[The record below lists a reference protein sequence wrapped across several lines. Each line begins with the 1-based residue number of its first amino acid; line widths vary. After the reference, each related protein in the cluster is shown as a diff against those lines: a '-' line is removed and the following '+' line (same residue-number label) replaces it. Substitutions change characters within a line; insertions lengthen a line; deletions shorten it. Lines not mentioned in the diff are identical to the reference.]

1 MKHFLAVD
9 LGATSGRT
17 ILSTA
22 DGEKV
27 VMREFTRFKNPQ
39 IPIGGHIF
47 WDLPHLFNEILNAL
61 RKVSEENVEIES
73 IGIDTWGCDFA
84 FFGPDGLLSGLPYCY
99 RDTHTDGAMEDY
111 FSTKISREKVYEKT
125 GIQFMPFNS
134 LFQLYVIGEHS
145 SLNIQ
150 EQKIAFIPDA
160 LSYMLTGEMVCE
172 YTVASTSQLLN
183 PVTGDLDKDL
193 LGSVGIRREQ
203 FGRMVQPG
211 ERIGTLTPQIAEYT
225 GLGPVPVVA
234 VAGHDT
240 ASAVIAVPSKDANF
254 AYLSCGTWSLLG
266 IESPHP
272 IITKESATAN
282 FTNEGGIHGTTRF
295 LKNITG
301 LWIYENCRREWGES
315 VPQDVNALNALCM
328 ESTFN
333 GLINPDDASFAHPAS
348 MTEAICTFFKNKGE
362 AAPQTPAD
370 FVRCIF
376 RSLARRV
383 HEVLDLL
390 AAMSPNPI
398 ERLHVIGG
406 GSLNT
411 YLMQFIAT
419 EIEMPVITGPAEG
432 TALGNTMI
440 QLRAAELSVSTLDE
454 MRRIINNSITTKTY
468 LP

>member
-22 DGEKV
+22 DGERV

-61 RKVSEENVEIES
+61 RKVSEENIEIES

-134 LFQLYVIGEHS
+134 LFQLHVIGKHS
-145 SLNIQ
+145 SMNIQ

-272 IITKESATAN
+272 IITKESAAAN
-282 FTNEGGIHGTTRF
+282 FTNEGGIDGTTRF

-328 ESTFN
+328 ESSFD

-362 AAPQTPAD
+362 VAPLTPAD

-419 EIEMPVITGPAEG
+419 EIGMPVITGPAEG

-440 QLRAAELSVSTLDE
+440 QLRAADPTVSSLSE